1 MQNKSEILNIPLHD
15 IKPLIEI
22 QEYSFEFF
30 VFLSI
35 FVGLLVT
42 GMAYLLYRYFKN
54 RNRFNIRAEHSKILH
69 SISFENP
76 KEAAYK
82 ITLYGLT
89 FKDDSLRHE
98 QNYEALVDLLENYKY
113 KRDVEK
119 FDEDV
124 KRQFERYLGMIDV

>member
-1 MQNKSEILNIPLHD
+1 MQNRSEILNIPLHD

-22 QEYSFEFF
+22 QEYSFEY
-30 VFLSI
+30 LIAIGI
-35 FVGLLVT
+35 FVSLLLV
-42 GMAYLLYRYFKN
+42 GVGYLLYRYFKN
-54 RNRFNIRAEHSKILH
+54 KNKFNIRAEHSKLLH
-69 SISFENP
+69 SISLKDT

-89 FKDDSLRHE
+89 FKDDSLRHK

-113 KRDVEK
+113 KKNVEK